1 MTSKN
6 IFKLQYGGRTETV
19 LGILLI
25 LAVVGFNQFD
35 FDLGI
40 GYSLNLNV
48 ILILLT
54 SGFLTYVILKSND
67 NTLALKSNLKFI
79 SSKISEED
87 RKDMMKCAQG
97 PGQGLFFGTTTD
109 AGEDIYIHYDILLK
123 HMMILG
129 STGSGKTTLMKS
141 LMWQNVRAGGGCIFV
156 DGKMDYVD
164 FQDFY
169 NLCYAIG
176 RHEDIYVISPG
187 DPERSNS
194 YNPVLNGDPQEI
206 ASRITSLLP
215 DDARAEFYK
224 NEGYKA
230 LETLINASRFIG
242 GEREENA
249 DGTWTIKKNKD
260 GFPAKYGVINM
271 YDLAIMLSNEAALQW
286 METTLEQNFPDFDV
300 TNQFS
305 LFLGQYR
312 ERDREGKMKINTA
325 RLKANISGT
334 AAKPYVFG
342 TGLFGEVTSPYTP
355 DVDLLTCIKESKVVY
370 VMLPTMNKPDASK
383 EFGKIFMSDFRTVVG
398 WLQQNPK
405 LRPKIPYL
413 VVMDEAGG
421 YANANW
427 DTLFQQCRSAR
438 ISLVFSAQS
447 TANLED
453 VSTTFYTKIKE
464 NTITSVFMKM
474 QSEKG
479 CNDVSNLVGEQWD
492 VTYSQSLGKGDSL
505 GGSTQSLSSTTLGT
519 SENIG
524 VSETQQKIKIISPE
538 DIKKLATGEAFVFYD
553 GRMIFHVKTPW
564 IKSKKGRP
572 FVINRNPNIPQH
584 TGIAMKSRVKMLIQ
598 AQKQD
603 EPTGKKA
610 DNKNSMNS
618 LGASNRNNKPT
629 FGITPNENFGS
640 FDN

>member
-1 MTSKN
+1 M
-6 IFKLQYGGRTETV
+6 
-19 LGILLI
+19 
-25 LAVVGFNQFD
+25 
-35 FDLGI
+35 
-40 GYSLNLNV
+40 
-48 ILILLT
+48 
-54 SGFLTYVILKSND
+54 LTYIILKSND
-67 NTLALKSNLKFI
+67 DSLAIKSNLKFI
-79 SSKISEED
+79 SSKISADDKKE
-87 RKDMMKCAQG
+87 MMQCAQG
-97 PGQGLFFGTTTD
+97 PGNGLFFGTTTD
-109 AGEDIYIHYDILLK
+109 NGEDIYIHYNILLK

-230 LETLINASRFIG
+230 LETLINASRYIG
-242 GEREENA
+242 GERDEKP
-249 DGTWTIKKNKD
+249 DGTWTIKKDKD
-260 GFPAKYGVINM
+260 GNPTKFGVINM

-286 METTLEQNFPDFDV
+286 MEDTLDENFPGYDV

-342 TGLFGEVTSPYTP
+342 TGLFGEVTSPYNP

-453 VSTTFYTKIKE
+453 VSGTFYTKIKE
-464 NTITSVFMKM
+464 NTITTVAMKM
-474 QSEKG
+474 QSEQG
-479 CNDVSNLVGEQWD
+479 CNDISNLIGEQWD

-524 VSETQQKIKIISPE
+524 VSETQQKVKIISPE

-553 GRMIFHVKTPW
+553 GRMIFHVKTPY
-564 IKSKKGRP
+564 IESKKKRP

-584 TGIAMKSRVKMLIQ
+584 SGIAMKSRIRMLIQ

-603 EPTGKKA
+603 EPPSGKKQ
-610 DNKNSMNS
+610 DKNAMNN
-618 LGASNRNNKPT
+618 LGASNKGSNKIS
-629 FGITPNENFGS
+629 GITQNKDFGS
-640 FDN
+640 FDT